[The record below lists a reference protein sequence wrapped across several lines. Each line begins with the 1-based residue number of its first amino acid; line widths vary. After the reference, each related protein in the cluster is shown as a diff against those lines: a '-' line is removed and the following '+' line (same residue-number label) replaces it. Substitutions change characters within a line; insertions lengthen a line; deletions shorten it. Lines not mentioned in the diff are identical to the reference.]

1 MQQPL
6 NLLSIVV
13 PAKNESKNLEFIL
26 PILKRYSD
34 DIIVVDGHSNDNTK
48 FQCEINKVR
57 FVLDNKLGKGDAQR
71 VGANLVKNNI
81 IIFFD
86 SDGSHDHEDIKIL
99 YNKIYNDDADL
110 VICSR
115 KQGGS
120 YDLTS
125 NISFI
130 GFVRSVGC
138 DFLSLIFNK
147 IFKTKY
153 TDILYSLRAIKKDKF
168 SEIGTTEN
176 GFGIEIDILIKSI
189 KKNLNIIEIPSREK
203 SRVYGK
209 SKLNTIVG
217 LYFIFQILR
226 SSIFWSFQKFIK
238 RYFKN

>member
-125 NISFI
+125 NTSFI
-130 GFVRSVGC
+130 GFVRSAGC

-147 IFKTKY
+147 IFKTKF

-189 KKNLNIIEIPSREK
+189 KK
-203 SRVYGK
+203 
-209 SKLNTIVG
+209 T
-217 LYFIFQILR
+217 
-226 SSIFWSFQKFIK
+226 
-238 RYFKN
+238 

>member
-26 PILKRYSD
+26 PVLKKYSD
-34 DIIVVDGHSNDNTK
+34 DIIVVDGHSNDDTK

-86 SDGSHDHEDIKIL
+86 SDGSHDHEDIETL
-99 YNKIYNDDADL
+99 YNKIYKDDADL

-125 NISFI
+125 NTSFI
-130 GFVRSVGC
+130 GFVRSAGC

-147 IFKTKY
+147 IYKTKF

-168 SEIGTTEN
+168 LEIETTEN

-226 SSIFWSFQKFIK
+226 SSMFWGFQNFIK
-238 RYFKN
+238 RNFKI

>member
-1 MQQPL
+1 MEQTL

-125 NISFI
+125 NTSFI
-130 GFVRSVGC
+130 GFVRSAGC

-147 IFKTKY
+147 IFKTKFS
-153 TDILYSLRAIKKDKF
+153 DILYSLRAIKKDKF
-168 SEIGTTEN
+168 LEIGTTEN

-189 KKNLNIIEIPSREK
+189 KKKLNIIEIPSREK

-238 RYFKN
+238 RCFKN

>member
-1 MQQPL
+1 MEQSF
-6 NLLSIVV
+6 NLISIVV

-34 DIIVVDGHSNDNTK
+34 DIIVVDGHSNDNTR

-86 SDGSHDHEDIKIL
+86 ADGSHDHEDIKIL
-99 YNKIYNDDADL
+99 YNKIYKDNVDL

-120 YDLTS
+120 FDLTS
-125 NISFI
+125 NTSFL
-130 GFVRSVGC
+130 GFVRSAGC

-147 IFKTKY
+147 IFKTKF
-153 TDILYSLRAIKKDKF
+153 TDVLYSLKAVKKDKF

-217 LYFIFQILR
+217 LYFLFQIFR
-226 SSIFWSFQKFIK
+226 SSIFWGIQKFIK
-238 RYFKN
+238 KCFKN

>member
-1 MQQPL
+1 MQQL
-6 NLLSIVV
+6 KDLSIVV
-13 PAKNESKNLEFIL
+13 PAKLESKNLEFIL
-26 PILKRYSD
+26 PILKKYSD
-34 DIIVVDGHSNDNTK
+34 DIIVVDGHSKDDTK
-48 FQCEINKVR
+48 LVCERNNVN

-71 VGANLVKNNI
+71 VGANLVKNNL

-99 YNKIYNDDADL
+99 YNKIYQDKADL

-125 NISFI
+125 NTSFI

-138 DFLSLIFNK
+138 DFLTLIFNK
-147 IFKTKY
+147 VFKTKFS
-153 TDILYSLRAIKKDKF
+153 DILYSLKAIKKDKF
-168 SEIGTTEN
+168 FEIGTSEN

-203 SRVYGK
+203 SRVHGK

-217 LYFIFQILR
+217 LYFLFQILR
-226 SSIFWSFQKFIK
+226 SSIF
-238 RYFKN
+238 